1 LRIEPGNRWRYD
13 LGMPIYDYKCRACGQ
28 QFEELV
34 KLGQTP
40 PCPECG
46 GLDLEKL
53 ISLPA
58 VSTDKTRARTMSIA
72 RGKAKAIKKEQD
84 HAQAQYE
91 RNYIKDHS

>member
-1 LRIEPGNRWRYD
+1 
-13 LGMPIYDYKCRACGQ
+13 MPIYDYKCRGCGH

-40 PCPECG
+40 PCPECDG
-46 GLDLEKL
+46 RDLERL

-58 VSTDKTRARTMSIA
+58 VRTEKTRARTMSIA
-72 RGKAKAIKKEQD
+72 RGKAKAAKKEQD

-91 RNYIKDHS
+91 RNYIKDHSE